1 MISPNFAQTCGT
13 YDNKTFRRPTFY
25 QHALHP
31 LLAKP
36 LPPRP
41 QTPFT
46 KRKRLHGIQ
55 GIHCLPEAPEKEK
68 EKEKEKVENDV
79 FDLQNKPTLNN
90 NNAVDEKD
98 YLDSDSDFETD
109 GDGDEDEDEDENGEE
124 ADTAIHNKKKEA
136 WKNYITVTDLVEETI
151 KKTYYCRKC
160 FEKFKSKFSNRKRKS
175 IITPV

>member
-55 GIHCLPEAPEKEK
+55 GIHCLPSA
-68 EKEKEKVENDV
+68 KEKEKVENDV

-109 GDGDEDEDEDENGEE
+109 GDEDEDGEE